1 MRTGL
6 PASPAGPASLPGV
19 DMARS
24 SGKEGDE
31 TGVVRMLPPQTVPS
45 PISILKVGL
54 PCCFPKVLSPTVFT
68 AFCRPPFLLPCL
80 LLLFRVCLSY
90 WGPSLKEAGRGLRE
104 SLPSLC
110 THPLAQVKHLAAVQG
125 IYFQGKVTHS
135 SMK

>member
-6 PASPAGPASLPGV
+6 PASPAGPASLLGV

-68 AFCRPPFLLPCL
+68 AFCRLPF
-80 LLLFRVCLSY
+80 
-90 WGPSLKEAGRGLRE
+90 
-104 SLPSLC
+104 LPSLFASLVQSL
-110 THPLAQVKHLAAVQG
+110 PLLLGTIFEGSREGA
-125 IYFQGKVTHS
+125 
-135 SMK
+135 

>member
-6 PASPAGPASLPGV
+6 PASSAGPASLPGV

-54 PCCFPKVLSPTVFT
+54 PSCFPKVLSPTVFT
-68 AFCRPPFLLPCL
+68 AFCSPPFLPSLFASLVKSLPL
-80 LLLFRVCLSY
+80 LLGTIFEGS
-90 WGPSLKEAGRGLRE
+90 RE
-104 SLPSLC
+104 G
-110 THPLAQVKHLAAVQG
+110 A
-125 IYFQGKVTHS
+125 
-135 SMK
+135 